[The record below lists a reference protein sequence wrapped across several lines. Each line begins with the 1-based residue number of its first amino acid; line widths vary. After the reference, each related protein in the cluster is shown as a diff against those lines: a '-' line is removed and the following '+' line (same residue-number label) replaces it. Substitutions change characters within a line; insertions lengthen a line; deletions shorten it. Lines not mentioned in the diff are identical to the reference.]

1 MSKVELIVNSKSRGK
16 YNVTLR
22 NVPGE
27 SKADI
32 MKLAIANVSRFE
44 NVPERYIRV
53 KKVEAV

>member
-1 MSKVELIVNSKSRGK
+1 LIVNSKSRGK